1 MRTPCCGFIG
11 LGLIGGSIA
20 RALRIAYPQMRM
32 IAFDK
37 DKATLKLAEA
47 DHVINESFP
56 FIGSQFSTCDIIFL
70 CAPVSHNAENLQEIK
85 KYLSPDTLLTDVGS
99 VKTDIHSHIKN
110 AGLEKQFI
118 GGHPMAGSE
127 RIGYL
132 NSKAMLLEN
141 AYYILTPTS
150 EVSQDKITMYE
161 ELVTNMG
168 AIPLVLDYATHDYI
182 TAAVSHV
189 PHVISAALVNLIH
202 DHDSSDNLMRMI
214 AAGGFKDITRISSSS
229 ALMWQQIC
237 MTNQV
242 NIVKLLDDYIDSLS
256 AIRSSISSENAT
268 QLYDF
273 FDGARIY
280 RDSFSNRPNGPI
292 KKNFAIKI
300 DIPDHPGSLATI
312 VTLLSEHNINIKNI
326 GIAHNREYEE
336 GLLSLEFYE
345 ESSHDAAYKLL
356 TQNGYNVH

>member
-1 MRTPCCGFIG
+1 MKIPCCGFIG

-20 RALRIAYPQMRM
+20 RALRIAYPTMRM

-47 DHVINESFP
+47 DHVIDESFP

-70 CAPVSHNAENLQEIK
+70 CAPVSHNAENLEEIAR
-85 KYLSPDTLLTDVGS
+85 YLSPDALLTDVGS
-99 VKTDIHSHIKN
+99 VKTDIHMHIRR

-127 RIGYL
+127 RTGYL

-141 AYYILTPTS
+141 AYYILTPTL
-150 EVSQDKITMYE
+150 EMSQEKIDLYQ
-161 ELVTNMG
+161 ELVTQMG
-168 AIPLVLDYATHDYI
+168 AIPLILDYETHDYI

-189 PHVISAALVNLIH
+189 PHVLSALLVHLIH
-202 DHDSSDNLMRMI
+202 DHDSNDNLMRMI

-229 ALMWQQIC
+229 AVMWQQIC
-237 MTNQV
+237 MTNKN
-242 NIVKLLDDYIDSLS
+242 NIIRLLDDYMESIA
-256 AIRSSISSENAT
+256 AIRDSIAT
-268 QLYDF
+268 EDAAKLYDF
-273 FDGARIY
+273 FEGARIY
-280 RDSFSNRPNGPI
+280 RDSFSNRPSGPI

-300 DIPDHPGSLATI
+300 DIPDQPGSLAAI
-312 VTLLSEHNINIKNI
+312 VSLLSEHTINIKNI

-345 ESSHDAAYKLL
+345 ESSHDAAFTLL
-356 TQNGYNVH
+356 TDHGYNVH